1 MQKRHRRA
9 HGIVSRHRST
19 IEPAAR
25 RSRPVRRSLACAALA
40 GFAMLLLIVPAGV
53 ARADLAQDIENA
65 VAEIL
70 NDLAGDELA
79 APEFSLT
86 LDNLPLTYT
95 VIGFAFCEPDDP
107 WAPPLAVPVPNLSIY
122 ECANIATAGA
132 VVTPDETS
140 AAVTITIAPLYLDLE
155 TTRERGLL
163 CAALGDGPPNLF
175 PPFYEGYAVHDGY
188 ALGSVTI
195 SAAFA
200 LEVVEGCFR
209 CALVPDSASLVFA
222 PETVA
227 SEDACLE
234 FYWNTEIQGQTLAD
248 VVLPQVQS
256 ELDAAF
262 ATVLSEAMTR
272 ISDTLCQFTPDDD
285 VSWGAVKSAYR
296 PFATD
301 GGAR

>member
-1 MQKRHRRA
+1 
-9 HGIVSRHRST
+9 
-19 IEPAAR
+19 
-25 RSRPVRRSLACAALA
+25 
-40 GFAMLLLIVPAGV
+40 MLLLIVPAGV

-107 WAPPLAVPVPNLSIY
+107 WAPPLAVPVPNLGIY
-122 ECANIATAGA
+122 ECSNIATAGA
-132 VVTPDETS
+132 VVTPDETR
-140 AAVTITIAPLYLDLE
+140 AAVTITLEPIFLDLE
-155 TTRERGLL
+155 STRERGLL
-163 CAALGDGPPNLF
+163 CAALGDGWGQGF
-175 PPFYEGYAVHDGY
+175 PPTWEGYAVHDGY
-188 ALGSVTI
+188 AVGSVTI
-195 SAAFA
+195 SATFA
-200 LEVVEGCFR
+200 LELVEGCFR
-209 CALVPDSASLVFA
+209 CSLVPDSSALVFA

-227 SEDACLE
+227 SRDDCLE
-234 FYWNTEIQGQTLAD
+234 YYWNTEIQGQTLAD
-248 VVLPQVQS
+248 LVLPQVQS
-256 ELDAAF
+256 ELDASFEA
-262 ATVLSEAMTR
+262 VLSDAMTR
-272 ISDTLCQFTPDDD
+272 ISDTLCQFTPDDN